1 MVWVAE
7 VKGNFFSF
15 KPFSVKIRLRV
26 LSLSLLMLAA
36 VLWMTGCERTDA
48 TPFTAEVDEPSYRR
62 AKELLRQGRNQE
74 ALTEFEKVIE
84 KRGLNNAAESH
95 LELGLLYQHHIRDPI
110 SAIYHYRRYRE
121 LKPNSPQADLV
132 RQRIDA
138 ATREFA
144 RTLPAQPMDN
154 VDHDMTDVVQRLQ
167 RENEQL
173 KSELARMR
181 NMVVPKG
188 RGDSASTAAEE
199 EPMTETTGPAHSPI
213 SEPESSPISH
223 SPPEPAPTA
232 PHNAATVPPSAP
244 NRPVAPTPTAP
255 SPSRAT
261 QPAPPGGIRKHVVGK
276 GDTLMSLAQRYYG
289 NRSRWRDILE
299 ANKDVLKNKDGL
311 RIGMELKIPQ

>member
-15 KPFSVKIRLRV
+15 NLFSVKIRPRV
-26 LSLSLLMLAA
+26 ISFSLFALATLLF
-36 VLWMTGCERTDA
+36 VVGCDRKAA
-48 TPFTAEVDEPSYRR
+48 TPFTAEVDEPGYRR

-84 KRGLNNAAESH
+84 TRGLNNAAESH
-95 LELGLLYQHHIRDPI
+95 LEIGLLYQHHIRDPI
-110 SAIYHYRRYRE
+110 SAIYHYRRFRE

-144 RTLPAQPMDN
+144 RTLPAQPMENMDN
-154 VDHDMTDVVQRLQ
+154 DMMDVVQRLQ

-173 KSELARMR
+173 KSDLARIR
-181 NMVVPKG
+181 NMVVP
-188 RGDSASTAAEE
+188 ASRPSSRPRVDE
-199 EPMTETTGPAHSPI
+199 EPMTEVAGPAQASPL
-213 SEPESSPISH
+213 EEESSPITRPSIEPAAVPKPPL
-223 SPPEPAPTA
+223 SPPLVQAGRPGATPAPSGARTG
-232 PHNAATVPPSAP
+232 PPVL
-244 NRPVAPTPTAP
+244 VAGMRRHT
-255 SPSRAT
+255 
-261 QPAPPGGIRKHVVGK
+261 VGK
-276 GDTLMSLAQRYYG
+276 GDTLYSLAQRYYG
-289 NRSRWRDILE
+289 SRSRWRDIAE

>member
-1 MVWVAE
+1 MVWLAE

-15 KPFSVKIRLRV
+15 NPFSVKIRLRAI
-26 LSLSLLMLAA
+26 SLSLFALAA
-36 VLWMTGCERTDA
+36 LLFVTGCERNDV
-48 TPFTAEVDEPSYRR
+48 TPFTAEVDEPGYRR

-121 LKPNSPQADLV
+121 LKPTSPQADLV

-154 VDHDMTDVVQRLQ
+154 VNNDMTDIVQRLQ

-173 KSELARMR
+173 KAELARIR
-181 NMVVPKG
+181 NMVVPKS
-188 RGDSASTAAEE
+188 RAEAASPVADEE
-199 EPMTETTGPAHSPI
+199 VMTETAGPAHAPI
-213 SEPESSPISH
+213 SEHESSPIARPSNEPG
-223 SPPEPAPTA
+223 SAPQATPPAPTSR
-232 PHNAATVPPSAP
+232 PTATASAP
-244 NRPVAPTPTAP
+244 STSAART
-255 SPSRAT
+255 T
-261 QPAPPGGIRKHVVGK
+261 QPPPAAGARKHVVGK

-289 NRSRWRDILE
+289 NRSRWRDIAE

>member
-1 MVWVAE
+1 
-7 VKGNFFSF
+7 
-15 KPFSVKIRLRV
+15 
-26 LSLSLLMLAA
+26 MLAA
-36 VLWMTGCERTDA
+36 VFLVTGCERTDN
-48 TPFTAEVDEPSYRR
+48 TPFTAEVDEPGYRR

-188 RGDSASTAAEE
+188 RGDSATTAEE
-199 EPMTETTGPAHSPI
+199 EPMTETTGPAHSPVV
-213 SEPESSPISH
+213 EPESSPIAH
-223 SPPEPAPTA
+223 
-232 PHNAATVPPSAP
+232 SAP
-244 NRPVAPTPTAP
+244 EPTPTAP
-255 SPSRAT
+255 QNVAT
-261 QPAPPGGIRKHVVGK
+261 VPPAAPVRPATPQPTAPAPGRTSPPAPAGGVRKHVVGK

-289 NRSRWRDILE
+289 NRSRWRDIAE